1 VSAAGPGSS
10 WTGRPLSA
18 DWSRLR
24 RRRRAGFRPV
34 TLVAAIVV
42 LVLAVALAP
51 GHRGWFDVGVYY
63 GTVHYWL
70 DSGGQIYDYL
80 RPGTVYGF
88 TYPPFAVV
96 SMLPMELVSWHTA
109 VAVSILLN
117 TAASMLLLYW
127 LVLPIVRRRGWPVW
141 YAMGIAAVL
150 FAATEPVRDT
160 YSFGQVNLLL
170 LALVYADLWLLS
182 REGRFAGVGIG
193 LATAIKL
200 TPALF
205 IGYLL
210 LARRY
215 RAAAVAAGTATGA
228 TLLAALVM
236 PGASRVFWTEAL
248 WDTGRV
254 GSLGY
259 VSNQSLNGL
268 LARLDPT
275 GGGGLI
281 WALTVLVVLII
292 WGYRARQAGD
302 DTLGFALTGVVACL
316 VSPVTWV
323 HHLVWLVPAL
333 VLLADDGLTRL
344 REGAGWGRLAG
355 AIAILVLLVSGPVWL
370 WSPYPHGIDG
380 FIGGNAYVWVALA
393 LLLAVPQPAAA
404 TPSAD
409 AGRLVRSIPGPSGWR
424 TPAS

>member
-1 VSAAGPGSS
+1 V
-10 WTGRPLSA
+10 
-18 DWSRLR
+18 
-24 RRRRAGFRPV
+24 
-34 TLVAAIVV
+34 
-42 LVLAVALAP
+42 AVAVAP

-80 RPGTVYGF
+80 SPGTVYGF
-88 TYPPFAVV
+88 TYPPFAAL
-96 SMLPMELVSWHTA
+96 SMLPMELVGWHTA
-109 VAVSILLN
+109 VALSVLLN
-117 TAASMLLLYW
+117 TVVSVLLLCW
-127 LVLPIVRRRGWPVW
+127 LVLPVVQRRGWPGW

-150 FAATEPVRDT
+150 FGALEPVRDT
-160 YSFGQVNLLL
+160 FSFGQVNLLL
-170 LALVYADLWLLS
+170 LALVYADLWLLTGGSSGSDGAGRS
-182 REGRFAGVGIG
+182 RWARFAGVGIG

-200 TPALF
+200 TPAVF

-228 TLLAALVM
+228 TVFAALVM

-259 VSNQSLNGL
+259 VSNQSLRGL

-275 GGGGLI
+275 GGGGLV
-281 WALTVLVVLII
+281 WALAVLVVLVI
-292 WGYRARQAGD
+292 WGYRVRQAD
-302 DTLGFALTGVVACL
+302 DDAVGFALSGVVACL

-344 REGAGWGRLAG
+344 AEGAGRGRLAG
-355 AIAILVLLVSGPVWL
+355 AVAILVLLVSGPVWL
-370 WSPYPHGIDG
+370 WSPYPHGVVG

-404 TPSAD
+404 GPNAA
-409 AGRLVRSIPGPSGWR
+409 AGRLVRSVPGPSGWR
-424 TPAS
+424 TPAN